1 MIQVERARLDD
12 EAAEWRPHREA
23 KSGFYQAVQT
33 SPFQKPRPS
42 CSRNV
47 MPGAGPHVS
56 SWITTPA
63 VGGYSYLSFT
73 CQQVLPLQTI
83 SADAPVA
90 KNATA
95 PAPAMA
101 PRRAFLNVVMTVPFS
116 SVLCLCGVYT
126 ASPTSIFAYCSSSLF
141 FKRDHVQRGFESS
154 RHLMNDKERASTTV
168 NIATVASRGEGAR
181 FRARGRK
188 RIYFGRLFASLV
200 GAIWLSLRVAC
211 ELPLACA
218 SAPSAA
224 LIAPQCPRFST
235 TKGRLRH
242 L

>member
-1 MIQVERARLDD
+1 MVQVERARLDD

-23 KSGFYQAVQT
+23 RSEFYQAVQT

-63 VGGYSYLSFT
+63 AGGYSYLSFT

-101 PRRAFLNVVMTVPFS
+101 PRRAFLNVVITVPFPLLFVYAVVTPRHQRRS
-116 SVLCLCGVYT
+116 LPTVPPLCF
-126 ASPTSIFAYCSSSLF
+126 S
-141 FKRDHVQRGFESS
+141 
-154 RHLMNDKERASTTV
+154 KETTFL
-168 NIATVASRGEGAR
+168 EGSKA
-181 FRARGRK
+181 
-188 RIYFGRLFASLV
+188 V
-200 GAIWLSLRVAC
+200 G
-211 ELPLACA
+211 
-218 SAPSAA
+218 
-224 LIAPQCPRFST
+224 T
-235 TKGRLRH
+235 
-242 L
+242 

>member
-63 VGGYSYLSFT
+63 VGGYSYFSFT

-83 SADAPVA
+83 SADAPAA
-90 KNATA
+90 KNARA

-101 PRRAFLNVVMTVPFS
+101 PRRAFLNVGMTVP
-116 SVLCLCGVYT
+116 V
-126 ASPTSIFAYCSSSLF
+126 PLF
-141 FKRDHVQRGFESS
+141 FVYAVVTPRHQRQSPPPVPSFE
-154 RHLMNDKERASTTV
+154 
-168 NIATVASRGEGAR
+168 
-181 FRARGRK
+181 F
-188 RIYFGRLFASLV
+188 F
-200 GAIWLSLRVAC
+200 
-211 ELPLACA
+211 
-218 SAPSAA
+218 
-224 LIAPQCPRFST
+224 Q
-235 TKGRLRH
+235 KGRRSTRVRKGP
-242 L
+242 